1 MMRALTMSFLVG
13 FAIASHAAQA
23 EDSSNSPSTATAVP
37 AAAPSAPASDSDPI
51 ICKNEHITGSHFT
64 QKVCAK
70 QSQWDAVDDK
80 SVNALKQ
87 KVDQSRQ
94 ATLPGG

>member
-1 MMRALTMSFLVG
+1 M
-13 FAIASHAAQA
+13 
-23 EDSSNSPSTATAVP
+23 
-37 AAAPSAPASDSDPI
+37 